1 MKFSSRLFLLCYY
14 IVTFFLA
21 PIGLIYLCH
30 KKRRDPPY
38 GRRVFELLGIHKL
51 AFKRCIWFH
60 TVSVGEAI
68 AARPLI
74 KAFVRRHPQLSVI
87 VTTTTTTGAREVA
100 KIEGVTHVFAPLDSP
115 LAVFLFL
122 RSFKPSHLFI
132 METEL
137 WPGMLN
143 ITKSF
148 GTKICVFN
156 ARMPEKTCTKY
167 EKRNGLTSDIIA
179 SRLDLVIAQTKDDAE
194 RFERIG
200 VPKEKVLV
208 SGSLKYDLHPNEHL
222 FQEARLIKRSWYNTS
237 MSIGAISTH
246 DGEEEMVIEAFYNL
260 RNLYP
265 DLRLI
270 LVPRHKS
277 GVEKAV
283 TFLENISASY
293 SLRTNTDRNLIGFDK
308 EVFVG
313 DTMGE
318 IEFYLGLCDLV
329 FMGGS
334 LVDVGGHN
342 PLEPAYFALPIITG
356 PYYYNFAEQYETL
369 IENSGA
375 YVANDYQR
383 LFNVCRLFIESKE
396 LLNEFGMRAM
406 DTQLKGRGALEFTLD
421 KLEGL
426 LAKVND

>member
-1 MKFSSRLFLLCYY
+1 MKLTSRIFLLCYFV
-14 IVTFFLA
+14 ITFLIA
-21 PIGLIYLCH
+21 PLGLLYLCH

-38 GRRVFELLGIHKL
+38 GLRAFELLGFHKV

-74 KAFVRRHPQLSVI
+74 KAFVRRHPQLSVV
-87 VTTTTTTGAREVA
+87 VTSTTTTGAREIA
-100 KIEGVTHVFAPLDSP
+100 KLDGVTHAFAPLDSP

-137 WPGMLN
+137 WPSMLN
-143 ITKSF
+143 IAKAF

-156 ARMPEKTCTKY
+156 ARMPEKTCEKY
-167 EKRNGLTSDIIA
+167 EKRKRLTKDIIA
-179 SRLDLVIAQTKDDAE
+179 SRLDLVIAQTNDDGE

-200 VPKEKVLV
+200 VSKEKILV

-222 FQEARLIKRSWYNTS
+222 FQEARLIKRSWYDTQ
-237 MSIGAISTH
+237 MTIGAISTH
-246 DGEEEMVIEAFYNL
+246 ENEEEMVIEAFYNL
-260 RNLYP
+260 KNLYP
-265 DLRLI
+265 NIRLI
-270 LVPRHKS
+270 LVPRHKT
-277 GVEKAV
+277 GVEKADK
-283 TFLENISASY
+283 FLANISASY
-293 SLRTNTDRNLIGFDK
+293 GLRSKIDRNLIGFDK
-308 EVFVG
+308 DVLVG

-318 IEFYLGLCDLV
+318 IEFYLGLCDLI

-356 PYYYNFAEQYETL
+356 PYYYNFSEQFETL
-369 IENSGA
+369 IENRGA
-375 YVANDYQR
+375 YVANDHQR
-383 LFNVCRLFIESKE
+383 LFNVCRMFIDNKE
-396 LLNEFGMRAM
+396 LLNETGMQAM
-406 DTQLKGRGALEFTLD
+406 DTQLKGRGALDFTLD
-421 KLEGL
+421 KLENL
-426 LAKVND
+426 LAKTLS